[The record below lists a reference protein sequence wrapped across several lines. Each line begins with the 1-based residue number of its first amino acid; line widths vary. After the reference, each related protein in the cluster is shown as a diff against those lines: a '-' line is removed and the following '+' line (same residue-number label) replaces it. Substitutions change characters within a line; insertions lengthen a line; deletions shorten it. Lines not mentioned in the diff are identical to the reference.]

1 MANPGIND
9 RKIKTAISLKIGMS
23 NKIAIFAKKVIIG
36 ITIMTFLMFSV
47 HSMSIFFELSEP
59 IL

>member
-9 RKIKTAISLKIGMS
+9 RKIKTMISLRIGMS

-47 HSMSIFFELSEP
+47 NSMSICFELSEP